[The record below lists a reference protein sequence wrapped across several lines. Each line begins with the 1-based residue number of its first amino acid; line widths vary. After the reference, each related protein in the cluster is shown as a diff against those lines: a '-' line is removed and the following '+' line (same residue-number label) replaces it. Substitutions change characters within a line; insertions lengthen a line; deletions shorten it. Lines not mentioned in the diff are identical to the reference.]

1 MLTSRALLLTRERKT
16 TEFDGRLRALLL
28 TRSPFADLVASA
40 KRKSLT
46 VAAERCCSPAR
57 LLLTSLRSARRY
69 VADCAFSETF
79 AHLVVE
85 LENGPSY
92 TYMDM
97 DTWEVGDTEKVD
109 VLVGYQAARGARAID
124 ACVEY
129 TGSGEGGYFHDHHQ
143 NIKML
148 IYIIVSLVLIACIYK
163 WLLNAQKE
171 EVYHDPECM
180 NEHGVL
186 PPLKR

>member
-1 MLTSRALLLTRERKT
+1 
-16 TEFDGRLRALLL
+16 
-28 TRSPFADLVASA
+28 
-40 KRKSLT
+40 LT

-129 TGSGEGGYFHDHHQ
+129 TGSGEGGFFHGHHQ